1 MLLCGC
7 KRPYRQAQRRIFVS
21 DLVLSI
27 IMLAGLMLLGGGL
40 WMIFKRR
47 DQKRGLLM
55 LIAALVMFANVAVW
69 LVPVKGG

>member
-1 MLLCGC
+1 M
-7 KRPYRQAQRRIFVS
+7 S